1 MCSAR
6 PAAVPPPWDPAR
18 GCIEGIELLKLLHSA
33 ILAPRC
39 RTPCRIC
46 TPRPPSARDRCLR
59 LPKAIN
65 TKFEITFGRTF
76 GFVNRRIADPHESDF
91 EFSIYSL
98 V

>member
-18 GCIEGIELLKLLHSA
+18 GCIEGIELLKSFHSA

-59 LPKAIN
+59 WTKAIN
-65 TKFEITFGRTF
+65 TKFEITFVRVRDSSIHKSEGSTK
-76 GFVNRRIADPHESDF
+76 SDF
-91 EFSIYSL
+91 VFSIYSL
-98 V
+98 G